1 MVHSRLTVGSVKENG
16 LPVRQCDSEV
26 ELREVS
32 SESSRHAA
40 SRGDSLE
47 SMLPEI
53 GARWWL

>member
-1 MVHSRLTVGSVKENG
+1 MVHSRLTEGSVKENG
-16 LPVRQCDSEV
+16 LPVRQCDNEV

-40 SRGDSLE
+40 LRGDSLG

-53 GARWWL
+53 GAKW